1 MERVGEMRGMKAD
14 KDECV
19 REEEEE
25 EVGEKKWWRY
35 EGGGGGGGAADTSR
49 WRDYYATVETQVS
62 C

>member
-1 MERVGEMRGMKAD
+1 MDGD

-19 REEEEE
+19 REEEEDE
-25 EVGEKKWWRY
+25 EGEKKWWRY
-35 EGGGGGGGAADTSR
+35 EGGGVGAADTSR